1 MCEPRWFRN
10 RQQLAHPPRRSR
22 QGSLRT
28 VVAALGLV
36 GVVGDDT
43 TGGVDGPNLAAILG
57 FYVLLTLLAVLGLD
71 WMFRAVHSGARRL

>member
-1 MCEPRWFRN
+1 MGRTLHLTRGGRVLF
-10 RQQLAHPPRRSR
+10 
-22 QGSLRT
+22 T

-57 FYVLLTLLAVLGLD
+57 FYVLLLTLLAVLGLD